1 MLGCPANEAEVINIK
16 VINMEKLKAI
26 NWPSLVAGKH
36 SWIEDHFKVHS
47 VLEDKKTVC
56 RFFSLDFSG
65 TQQEMLSLTESL
77 AESIEH
83 YVFDKKQLASFHKE
97 GKVPFQKAM
106 RFFGKTNP
114 DMDGKYGELLLYL
127 LTEKFL
133 HTPLVSHKLSLI
145 TNTNDQVKGGDG
157 IFFGD
162 YKDELAILIGES
174 KIHQGAAGAME
185 DALESLDRFYDNYSS
200 GQLGHEMFIA
210 RSNISEN
217 FSSLDD
223 AENLYKAFTP
233 GTEQYKGCVKAHP
246 VLLVFE
252 SSKIS
257 TIEEKAK
264 NKDEAE
270 KMFSE
275 WLTSRSK
282 EIQNLLDDKLNKY
295 PELRKIYID
304 VFIVPLTNV
313 SKFKNALYREI
324 HGVDYVS
331 NEK

>member
-1 MLGCPANEAEVINIK
+1 MD
-16 VINMEKLKAI
+16 KLKAI
-26 NWPSLVAGKH
+26 NWASLVAGKH
-36 SWIEDHFKVHS
+36 SWIDDHFKVHS

-65 TQQEMLSLTESL
+65 TQQEMLSLTEALS
-77 AESIEH
+77 ESIEH
-83 YVFDKKQLASFHKE
+83 YVFDEKQLARFRKE
-97 GKVPFQKAM
+97 GKVPFQRAM
-106 RFFGKTNP
+106 KFFGKTNP

-133 HTPLVSHKLSLI
+133 QTPLVSHKLSLI

-223 AENLYKAFTP
+223 AESLYQAFAP
-233 GTEQYKGCVKAHP
+233 GTKQYKGCVKAHP

-252 SSKIS
+252 SSKIR

-270 KMFSE
+270 QMFSE
-275 WLTSRSK
+275 WLTGRSK
-282 EIQNLLDDKLNKY
+282 EIQNLLGEKLNKY
-295 PELRKIYID
+295 SELKKVYID
-304 VFIVPLTNV
+304 VFLIPLTSV
-313 SKFKNALYREI
+313 SKFKHSLYREI
-324 HGVDYVS
+324 HGIDYVS
-331 NEK
+331 HEK

>member
-1 MLGCPANEAEVINIK
+1 MD
-16 VINMEKLKAI
+16 KLKAI

-36 SWIEDHFKVHS
+36 SWIDDHFKVHS

-65 TQQEMLSLTESL
+65 TQQEMLSLTEALS
-77 AESIEH
+77 ESIEH
-83 YVFDKKQLASFHKE
+83 YVFDEKQLARFRKE
-97 GKVPFQKAM
+97 GTVPFRKAM
-106 RFFGKTNP
+106 KFFGKTNP

-133 HTPLVSHKLSLI
+133 QTPLVSHKLSLI

-162 YKDELAILIGES
+162 YKGELAILIGES

-185 DALESLDRFYDNYSS
+185 DALKSLDRFYDNYSS

-223 AENLYKAFTP
+223 AESLYQAFTP
-233 GTEQYKGCVKAHP
+233 GTMQYKGCVKAHP

-270 KMFSE
+270 QMFSE
-275 WLTSRSK
+275 WLTGRSK
-282 EIQNLLDDKLNKY
+282 EIQNLLGDKLNKY
-295 PELRKIYID
+295 SELKKVYID
-304 VFIVPLTNV
+304 VFLMPLTSV
-313 SKFKNALYREI
+313 SNFKHALYREI
-324 HGVDYVS
+324 HGIDYVS
-331 NEK
+331 HEK

>member
-1 MLGCPANEAEVINIK
+1 MD
-16 VINMEKLKAI
+16 KLKAI
-26 NWPSLVAGKH
+26 NWPSLVTGKH
-36 SWIEDHFKVHS
+36 SWIDDHFNVHS

-65 TQQEMLSLTESL
+65 TQQEILSLTE
-77 AESIEH
+77 AMAQSIEH
-83 YVFDKKQLASFHKE
+83 YVFDEKQLANLRDE
-97 GKVPFQKAM
+97 GKTPFQKAM
-106 RFFGKTNP
+106 KFFGKTNP

-133 HTPLVSHKLSLI
+133 NTPLVSHKLSLI

-174 KIHQGAAGAME
+174 KIHQGAAGAMD
-185 DALESLDRFYDNYSS
+185 DALESLNRFYDNYSA

-223 AENLYKAFTP
+223 AESLYHAFTP
-233 GTEQYKGCVKAHP
+233 GTEQYKGCIKAHP

-257 TIEEKAK
+257 SIEESAK

-270 KMFSE
+270 QMFSD
-275 WLTSRSK
+275 WLTGRSK
-282 EIQNLLDDKLNKY
+282 EIQKLLSEKLNNY
-295 PELRKIYID
+295 SELRKVYID
-304 VFIVPLTNV
+304 VFLMPLTNV
-313 SKFKNALYREI
+313 SKFKHALYREI

-331 NEK
+331 SGN

>member
-1 MLGCPANEAEVINIK
+1 
-16 VINMEKLKAI
+16 MEKLKAI

>member
-1 MLGCPANEAEVINIK
+1 
-16 VINMEKLKAI
+16 MEKLKAI
-26 NWPSLVAGKH
+26 NWSSLVAGKH
-36 SWIEDHFKVHS
+36 SWIDDHFKVHS
-47 VLEDKKTVC
+47 VIEDKKTVC

-65 TQQEMLSLTESL
+65 TQQETLSLTESL

-83 YVFDKKQLASFHKE
+83 YVFDEKQLARFHKE

-106 RFFGKTNP
+106 KFFGKTNP

-127 LTEKFL
+127 MTEKFL
-133 HTPLVSHKLSLI
+133 KTPLVSHKISLI

-185 DALESLDRFYDNYSS
+185 DALESLNRFYDNYSS

-223 AENLYKAFTP
+223 AESLYKAFSP

-252 SSKIS
+252 SNKIS
-257 TIEEKAK
+257 TIEEKAN
-264 NKDEAE
+264 NKEEAE
-270 KMFSE
+270 QMFSD
-275 WLTSRSK
+275 WLTARSK
-282 EIQNLLDDKLNKY
+282 EIQKLLDDKLNKY
-295 PELRKIYID
+295 SELRKVYID
-304 VFIVPLTNV
+304 VFIMPLTNV
-313 SKFKNALYREI
+313 SKFKHALYREI

-331 NEK
+331 QDK

>member
-1 MLGCPANEAEVINIK
+1 MD
-16 VINMEKLKAI
+16 KLKAI

-36 SWIEDHFKVHS
+36 SWIDDHFKVHS

-56 RFFSLDFSG
+56 RFFSLGFSG
-65 TQQEMLSLTESL
+65 TQQEMLSLAEALS
-77 AESIEH
+77 ESIEH
-83 YVFDKKQLASFHKE
+83 YVFDEKQLARFRKE

-106 RFFGKTNP
+106 KFFGKTNP
-114 DMDGKYGELLLYL
+114 DMDGKYGELLLYI

-133 HTPLVSHKLSLI
+133 KTPLVSHKLSLI

-223 AENLYKAFTP
+223 AESLYQAFTP
-233 GTEQYKGCVKAHP
+233 GTKQYKGCVKAHP

-270 KMFSE
+270 QMLSD
-275 WLTSRSK
+275 WLTVRSK
-282 EIQNLLDDKLNKY
+282 EIQKLLDDKLNKY
-295 PELRKIYID
+295 SELKKVYID
-304 VFIVPLTNV
+304 VFLMPLTSV
-313 SKFKNALYREI
+313 SKFKHALYSEI
-324 HGVDYVS
+324 HGIDYVS
-331 NEK
+331 HEE

>member
-1 MLGCPANEAEVINIK
+1 MD
-16 VINMEKLKAI
+16 KLKAI
-26 NWPSLVAGKH
+26 NWAKLVADKH
-36 SWIEDHFKVHS
+36 SWIENYFKVHS
-47 VLEDKKTVC
+47 VLEDRKTVC
-56 RFFSLDFSG
+56 RFLSLDFSG
-65 TQQEMLSLTESL
+65 TQQEILSLTESL
-77 AESIEH
+77 GESIEH
-83 YVFDKKQLASFHKE
+83 YVFDEKQLASFRKE

-106 RFFGKTNP
+106 KFFGKTNP
-114 DMDGKYGELLLYL
+114 DMDGKYGELLLYI
-127 LTEKFL
+127 LTEKIL
-133 HTPLVSHKLSLI
+133 QTPLVSHKLSLI

-157 IFFGD
+157 IFFGE
-162 YKDELAILIGES
+162 YQDELAILIGES

-223 AENLYKAFTP
+223 AESLYKAFTP
-233 GTEQYKGCVKAHP
+233 GTEQYKGCIKAHP

-257 TIEEKAK
+257 KIEEEAK

-270 KMFSE
+270 EMFSA
-275 WLTSRSK
+275 WLVTRSL
-282 EIQNLLDDKLNKY
+282 EIQKLLSTKLNKY
-295 PELRKIYID
+295 SELKKVYVD
-304 VFIVPLTNV
+304 VFLMPLTNV
-313 SKFKNALYREI
+313 SKFKHALYKEI

-331 NEK
+331 QDKK